1 MSKQEDDNHTPQQD
15 DDNHTS
21 QQDDEIIKKTNENSD
36 L

>member
-21 QQDDEIIKKTNENSD
+21 QQDDEIIKKTNKNLD